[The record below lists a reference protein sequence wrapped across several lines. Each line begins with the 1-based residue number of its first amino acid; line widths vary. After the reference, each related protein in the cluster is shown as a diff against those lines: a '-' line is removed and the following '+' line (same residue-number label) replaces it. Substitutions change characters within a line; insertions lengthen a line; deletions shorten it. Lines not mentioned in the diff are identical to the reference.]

1 MSNIISGFERARG
14 VPGKICTMPWGGG
27 GGGGL
32 VNLYKEDKDRE
43 EKKKREV
50 FMLQWSNV
58 NSR

>member
-1 MSNIISGFERARG
+1 MYWARFAPCLG
-14 VPGKICTMPWGGG
+14 GMGG